1 MARRYQDKEGLTIAD
16 LGISLEELRG
26 DPLEFLA
33 REGARLL
40 LMVALEEEVT
50 GFLGRGRY
58 ERGAKRG
65 YRNGHRER
73 RVSCG
78 AGEMTIPVPRGG
90 KDRGEVPLLALGGL
104 AEEEPADCGDIATTL
119 HRRALHAGLPSGT
132 SALVG
137 QEWSV
142 QV

>member
-1 MARRYQDKEGLTIAD
+1 MARRYHDREGLTIAD

-33 REGARLL
+33 REGARVL

-73 RVSCG
+73 WVSCG
-78 AGEMTIPVPRGG
+78 AGEMTIPVPRVA
-90 KDRGEVPLLALGGL
+90 KTQEKFRSSLLGVWQ
-104 AEEEPADCGDIATTL
+104 
-119 HRRALHAGLPSGT
+119 RRS
-132 SALVG
+132 
-137 QEWSV
+137 Q
-142 QV
+142 